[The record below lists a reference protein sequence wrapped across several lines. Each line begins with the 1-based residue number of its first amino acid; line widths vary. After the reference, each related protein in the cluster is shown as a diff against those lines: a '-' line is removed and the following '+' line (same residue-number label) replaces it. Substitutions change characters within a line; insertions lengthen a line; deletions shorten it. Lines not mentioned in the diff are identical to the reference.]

1 MCLSSPGASY
11 VESRRTLARARALP
25 HGRDAVA
32 RSAGRGLGDAQGA
45 ELSDYPDTNVWHSSV
60 QNLPVHPMSTTW
72 LANMGGPSRL
82 LHPDFGG
89 PYMRPV
95 IDGTVW
101 LEDQGVFW
109 IIDVR

>member
-1 MCLSSPGASY
+1 MR
-11 VESRRTLARARALP
+11 VVARCRALALFLTVVMLLP
-25 HGRDAVA
+25 AAPVA
-32 RSAGRGLGDAQGA
+32 ASAMPKAPNCPI
-45 ELSDYPDTNVWHSSV
+45 YPDTNVWHSSV